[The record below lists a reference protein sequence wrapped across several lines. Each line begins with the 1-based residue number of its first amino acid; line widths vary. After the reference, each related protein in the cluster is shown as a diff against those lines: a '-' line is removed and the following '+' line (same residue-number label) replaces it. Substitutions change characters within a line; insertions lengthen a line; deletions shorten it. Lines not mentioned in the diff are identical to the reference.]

1 MIENFKNRAARS
13 SRCAIDA
20 PRQFPNPEN
29 NPFTS
34 CTKQCTIGQKG
45 DDMKTHANTIPIS
58 EARQELPELVN
69 KVRKLH
75 SRYFITKRGKVEAV
89 IISSEEFESWA
100 ETLDILS
107 NKAEMK
113 AIQRALNDIKK
124 GRVKSFKEVF
134 KEDQ

>member
-1 MIENFKNRAARS
+1 
-13 SRCAIDA
+13 
-20 PRQFPNPEN
+20 
-29 NPFTS
+29 
-34 CTKQCTIGQKG
+34 
-45 DDMKTHANTIPIS
+45 MKTHANTIPIS